1 MNLFNILKSATRT
14 RSAGLKKNGAKFK
27 LTGMSIT
34 GTVCLVTAISDKSR
48 LIDIPKVYGHGCQR
62 GHGPLVKEISGSTDP
77 VAGILC
83 GRIPAKQREPDIDS
97 AKRISSGLPKKGGNA
112 ALLERK

>member
-1 MNLFNILKSATRT
+1 MGMN
-14 RSAGLKKNGAKFK
+14 AK
-27 LTGMSIT
+27 GD
-34 GTVCLVTAISDKSR
+34 AIKR
-48 LIDIPKVYGHGCQR
+48 ERRKYG
-62 GHGPLVKEISGSTDP
+62 PSGP

-112 ALLERK
+112 ALLKRK